1 MLQRPSSGTW
11 PDGREGH
18 GRELPEPRDNSLSPT
33 YPSACRAP
41 TLQWAPG
48 IEMVMEDIISS
59 NVASFKKEEKKNKKQ
74 KKKEV
79 WGVLF
84 ETSVT
89 KVSFGTEAVES
100 LLRLRRKSETLVFY

>member
-59 NVASFKKEEKKNKKQ
+59 NVASFKKE
-74 KKKEV
+74 V